1 MELVPSGYSI
11 KTLHDIRRIFGG
23 HPIMTLEALINKYY
37 DQLNDND
44 LHVISYI
51 SQNIEVCMDKTVTE
65 IAKYCSVSPSTIIR
79 TTKKLG
85 FDGYSEFR
93 YFLKDEADRIKETKV
108 TNNQYFNSSVLLK
121 DVQETIKLFEEDKS
135 LEQIYQLFLKS
146 KNIFAYGTGYGQN
159 LMLKEF
165 SRCLLNNNIYLN
177 IIPSK
182 TELELISQTI
192 TPNDLLIVASLS
204 GKIDSIDSMIK
215 NIVVK
220 KVPTLS
226 VTVFSRNDLAYLA
239 DYNLYYQ
246 VTNLNKINQL
256 NNSSFCT
263 LNLVLSL
270 LYEGF
275 INYVNEN
282 K

>member
-1 MELVPSGYSI
+1 MN
-11 KTLHDIRRIFGG
+11 
-23 HPIMTLEALINKYY
+23 LETLINKYY

-44 LHVISYI
+44 LHVISYV
-51 SQNIEVCMDKTVTE
+51 SQNIELCKDKTVTE
-65 IAKYCSVSPSTIIR
+65 IAKNCNVSPSTIIR
-79 TTKKLG
+79 TTKKIG

-93 YFLKDEADRIKETKV
+93 YFIKEEADRIRDAKV
-108 TNNQYFNSSVLLK
+108 SHNQSFHSSVLLK
-121 DVQETIKLFEEDKS
+121 DVQETIKLFEGDKN
-135 LEQIYQLFLKS
+135 LQEIYKLFLKS

-165 SRCLLNNNIYLN
+165 SRCLLNHNIFLN

-182 TELELISQTI
+182 TELELISQAI

-204 GKIDSIDSMIK
+204 GKTGSIDAMLK

-220 KVPTLS
+220 KVPTIS
-226 VTVFSRNDLAYLA
+226 VTVFSRNELAYLA
-239 DYNLYYQ
+239 NYNLYYQ
-246 VTNLNKINQL
+246 VTHLNKVNQL
-256 NNSSFCT
+256 NNSSYCT

-275 INYVNEN
+275 TNYLNERESAV

>member
-1 MELVPSGYSI
+1 
-11 KTLHDIRRIFGG
+11 
-23 HPIMTLEALINKYY
+23 MTLEALINKYY
-37 DQLNDND
+37 DQLNEND
-44 LHVISYI
+44 LHVIGYI
-51 SQNIEVCMDKTVTE
+51 SQNIELCKDKTVTE
-65 IAKYCSVSPSTIIR
+65 ISKYCNVSPSTIIR

-93 YFLKDEADRIKETKV
+93 YFLKEEAERLKEIKVPE
-108 TNNQYFNSSVLLK
+108 NYFNSSVLLK
-121 DVQETIKLFEEDKS
+121 DVKETIKLFEEDKS
-135 LEQIYQLFLKS
+135 LEKIYPLFVES

-182 TELELISQTI
+182 TELELISQVI
-192 TPNDLLIVASLS
+192 TPKDLLIVASLS
-204 GKIDSIDSMIK
+204 GKIDSIEPMIK

-220 KVPTLS
+220 KVPTIS

-239 DYNLYYQ
+239 NYNLYYQ

-275 INYVNEN
+275 TNYIHQ
-282 K
+282 

>member
-1 MELVPSGYSI
+1 MN
-11 KTLHDIRRIFGG
+11 
-23 HPIMTLEALINKYY
+23 LEGLINKYY

-44 LHVISYI
+44 LHIIGYI
-51 SQNIEVCMDKTVTE
+51 SQNIELSKDKTVTE
-65 IAKYCSVSPSTIIR
+65 IAKYCNVSPSTIIR

-85 FDGYSEFR
+85 FSGYSEFR
-93 YFLKDEADRIKETKV
+93 YFLKEEADRLKEIKV
-108 TNNQYFNSSVLLK
+108 PNNQYFNSSVLLK
-121 DVQETIKLFEEDKS
+121 DVQETIKLFDEDKS
-135 LEQIYQLFLKS
+135 LENIYKLFLES

-165 SRCLLNNNIYLN
+165 SRCLLNNSIYLN

-182 TELELISQTI
+182 TELELISQLI

-204 GKIDSIDSMIK
+204 GKIESIDSLIK
-215 NIVVK
+215 SIVVK
-220 KVPTLS
+220 KVPTIS

-239 DYNLYYQ
+239 NYNLYYQ
-246 VTNLNKINQL
+246 VTNLNKISQL

-275 INYVNEN
+275 TNYVNEN
-282 K
+282 QRH